1 MIDLS
6 KMTTEKRNPNSSNL
20 SSLSIR
26 EAIEELMNHEDYK
39 AVDCV
44 KEQIS
49 NIENVIQICTK
60 ALQKKGRI
68 IYIGAGTSG
77 RLGLLDAVECPPTFG
92 VDYNTVVGLI
102 AGGERAFI
110 KAVEGAE
117 DSKKQAVEDLKG
129 INFSKED
136 VLVGIAASGR
146 TPYVI
151 GAINYAKEIFA
162 EVCAVVCNKNSE
174 ISKICKNIIEVEVG
188 PEILTGSTRLK
199 AGTAT
204 KMVLNMISTISM
216 INIGKVYKNYMVD
229 VKTSNQKLMV
239 RAKNIVKEVTG
250 CSEEE
255 VNFVLEKSEGSAKMA
270 IVMLLL
276 NCDVN
281 KAKEKLEKV
290 NGRIQ
295 DLKRSDHYD

>member
-26 EAIEELMNHEDYK
+26 EAIELMNHEDYK
-39 AVDCV
+39 VADCV

-117 DSKKQAVEDLKG
+117 DSKEQAVEDLKG

-162 EVCAVVCNKNSE
+162 EACAVVCNKNSE

-216 INIGKVYKNYMVD
+216 VNIGKVYKNYMVD
-229 VKTSNQKLMV
+229 VKTSNQKLML

-255 VNFVLEKSEGSAKMA
+255 ANFVLEKSEGSAKIA
-270 IVMLLL
+270 IVMLLF

-295 DLKRSDHYD
+295 DLKGSDHYD

>member
-20 SSLSIR
+20 SSLSIK
-26 EAIEELMNHEDYK
+26 EAIELMNNEDYK
-39 AVDCV
+39 VVDCV
-44 KEQIS
+44 KEQIN
-49 NIENVIQICTK
+49 NIENVIRICTE

-92 VDYNTVVGLI
+92 VDYNTVVGII

-117 DSKKQAVEDLKG
+117 DSKEQAMEDLKN
-129 INFSKED
+129 INFSKDD

-151 GAINYAKEIFA
+151 GAINYAKEISA
-162 EVCAVVCNKNSE
+162 KVCAIVCNKNSE

-216 INIGKVYKNYMVD
+216 VNIGKVYKNYMVD
-229 VKTSNQKLMV
+229 VKTSNQKLVV

-250 CSEEE
+250 CTEEE
-255 VNFVLEKSEGSAKMA
+255 ANVALEKSEGSAKVA
-270 IVMLLL
+270 IVMILL
-276 NCDVN
+276 NCDV
-281 KAKEKLEKV
+281 KEAKENLEKA

-295 DLKRSDHYD
+295 DLKGSEYYD

>member
-20 SSLSIR
+20 SSLSIK
-26 EAIEELMNHEDYK
+26 EAIELMNNEDYK
-39 AVDCV
+39 VVDCV
-44 KEQIS
+44 KEQIN
-49 NIENVIQICTK
+49 NIENVIRICTE
-60 ALQKKGRI
+60 ALRKKGRI

-92 VDYNTVVGLI
+92 VDYNTVVGII

-117 DSKKQAVEDLKG
+117 DSKEEAMEDLKN
-129 INFSKED
+129 INFSKDD

-151 GAINYAKEIFA
+151 GAINYAKEISA

-174 ISKICKNIIEVEVG
+174 ISKICKNIIEVEAG

-216 INIGKVYKNYMVD
+216 VNIGKVYKNYMVD
-229 VKTSNQKLMV
+229 VKTSNQKLVV

-250 CSEEE
+250 CTEEE
-255 VNFVLEKSEGSAKMA
+255 ANVTLEKSEGSAKVA
-270 IVMLLL
+270 IVMILL

-281 KAKEKLEKV
+281 EAKENLEKA

-295 DLKRSDHYD
+295 DLKGSEYYD